1 MSDAIRI
8 QMVMVEGA
16 QLERLVSDFI
26 DLVGSER
33 DDTDPAI
40 ARLAPDVYPDDAEA
54 SRAFA
59 AATRQDLLDRRAV
72 DAETVRIALSDFRAD
87 LQSLSE
93 TEALVTQEIVI
104 PAADVDAWMRTLTA
118 IRLVI
123 ASRLDIRGEDDHDP
137 DDPRYGVYD
146 WLGYRLELVTQA
158 ADELL

>member
-26 DLVGSER
+26 ELVGSER
-33 DDTDPAI
+33 DETDPAI
-40 ARLAPDVYPDDAEA
+40 ARLVPDVYPDDAEA
-54 SRAFA
+54 SQAFA

-72 DAETVRIALSDFRAD
+72 DAETMRIALSGFRAD
-87 LQSLSE
+87 LQSVSE
-93 TEALVTQEIVI
+93 AEALATHEITV
-104 PAADVDAWMRTLTA
+104 PVADVDAWMRTLTA

-146 WLGYRLELVTQA
+146 WLGYRLELLIQA

>member
-1 MSDAIRI
+1 MSAGIRI
-8 QMVMVEGA
+8 QMVIVEGA
-16 QLERLVSDFI
+16 QLERLVTDFI
-26 DLVGSER
+26 ELVGSER
-33 DDTDPAI
+33 DESDPAI

-54 SRAFA
+54 SRAFS
-59 AATRQDLLDRRAV
+59 AATRQDLLDRRTV
-72 DAETVRIALSDFRAD
+72 DAETVRIALSGFRAD
-87 LQSLSE
+87 PHSLSE
-93 TEALVTQEIVI
+93 TEALVTREVVI

-146 WLGYRLELVTQA
+146 WLGYRLELVIQA

>member
-1 MSDAIRI
+1 MSAVIRI

-40 ARLAPDVYPDDAEA
+40 ARLAPDVYPDDADA

-72 DAETVRIALSDFRAD
+72 DAETVRIALSGFQAD

-93 TEALVTQEIVI
+93 AEALATHEITV

-118 IRLVI
+118 LRLVI

-146 WLGYRLELVTQA
+146 WLGYRLELVIQA

>member
-1 MSDAIRI
+1 MSAGIRI
-8 QMVMVEGA
+8 PMVMVEGA
-16 QLERLVSDFI
+16 QLESLVTDFI
-26 DLVGSER
+26 ELVGSER
-33 DDTDPAI
+33 DETDPAI

-54 SRAFA
+54 SRAFS

-72 DAETVRIALSDFRAD
+72 DAETVRIALSGFRAD
-87 LQSLSE
+87 PQSLSE
-93 TEALVTQEIVI
+93 TEALVTREVVI

-146 WLGYRLELVTQA
+146 WLGYRLELVIQA